1 MSCASTTT
9 RGSNDAGQPRL
20 PHPDLAGRR
29 WGALWSLGPIYWTL
43 ASSITPS
50 ADFSARPIHFFP
62 QNFTLEH
69 YERLLGINVDR
80 IGGVQVWAQF
90 RAALFNSIVTALAST
105 IVCVAISA
113 FGGYAFTRL
122 KFPGRQV
129 MFVAVVATLAI
140 PGYAVLIP
148 LYRLM
153 IGLHMVD
160 TVTGITL
167 IYVSA
172 FLPLA
177 LWLLRSIF
185 ESLPL
190 SLEEAAQLDGAGRLY
205 IFFRIV
211 LPLAGPGLTAAA
223 ILTFL
228 GAWGQYVVPLI
239 FSPIATKPLT
249 VLIPEIHTKY
259 FIDYG
264 LITASGSIAI
274 VVPALVVIFLNRYL
288 VSGLLAGAIK

>member
-1 MSCASTTT
+1 MRTGPGFRIVIWLGVA
-9 RGSNDAGQPRL
+9 AVL
-20 PHPDLAGRR
+20 
-29 WGALWSLGPIYWTL
+29 LWSLGPIYWTL
-43 ASSITPS
+43 ASAITPS
-50 ADFSARPIHFFP
+50 ADFAARPIHFFP
-62 QNFTLEH
+62 QNFTLNH
-69 YERLLGINVDR
+69 FERLLGINVDR
-80 IGGVQVWAQF
+80 IGGVEVWKQF
-90 RAALFNSIVTALAST
+90 RVALINSIVTALAST
-105 IVCVAISA
+105 VACVAMSA

-122 KFPGRQV
+122 RFPGRRW
-129 MFVAVVATLAI
+129 MFFAVVATLAI

-172 FLPLA
+172 FLPLS
-177 LWLLRSIF
+177 LWLMRNVF

-190 SLEEAAQLDGAGRLY
+190 SLEEAAQLDGASRLG

-211 LPLAGPGLTAAA
+211 LPLVGPGLTAAA

-239 FSPIATKPLT
+239 FSPTATKPLT
-249 VLIPEIHTKY
+249 VLIPEFATKN

-274 VVPALVVIFLNRYL
+274 VIPALVVIFLNRYL
-288 VSGLLAGAIK
+288 VSGLLAGSVK

>member
-1 MSCASTTT
+1 M
-9 RGSNDAGQPRL
+9 RAGLGFRIMIWL
-20 PHPDLAGRR
+20 GVAAVL
-29 WGALWSLGPIYWTL
+29 LWSLGPIYWTL
-43 ASSITPS
+43 ASAITPS
-50 ADFSARPIHFFP
+50 ADFAARPIHFFP
-62 QNFTLEH
+62 QNFTLNH
-69 YERLLGINVDR
+69 FERLLGINVDR
-80 IGGVQVWAQF
+80 IGGVEVWKQF
-90 RAALFNSIVTALAST
+90 RVALINSIVTALAST
-105 IVCVAISA
+105 VACVAMSA

-122 KFPGRQV
+122 RFPGRRW
-129 MFVAVVATLAI
+129 MFFAVVATLAI

-172 FLPLA
+172 FLPLS
-177 LWLLRSIF
+177 LWLMRNVF

-190 SLEEAAQLDGAGRLY
+190 SLEEAAQLDGASRLG

-211 LPLAGPGLTAAA
+211 LPLVGPGLTAAA

-239 FSPIATKPLT
+239 FSPTATKPLT
-249 VLIPEIHTKY
+249 VLIPEFATKN

-274 VVPALVVIFLNRYL
+274 VIPALVVIFLNRYL
-288 VSGLLAGAIK
+288 VSGLLAGSVK

>member
-1 MSCASTTT
+1 M
-9 RGSNDAGQPRL
+9 RAGPGFRIVIWL
-20 PHPDLAGRR
+20 GVAALL
-29 WGALWSLGPIYWTL
+29 LWSLGPIYWTL
-43 ASSITPS
+43 ASAITPS
-50 ADFSARPIHFFP
+50 ADFAARPIHFFP
-62 QNFTLEH
+62 QNFTLNH
-69 YERLLGINVDR
+69 FERLLGINVDR
-80 IGGVQVWAQF
+80 IGGVEVWKQF
-90 RAALFNSIVTALAST
+90 RVALLNSIVTALAST
-105 IVCVAISA
+105 VACVAMSA

-122 KFPGRQV
+122 RFPGRHW
-129 MFVAVVATLAI
+129 MFIAVVATLAI

-172 FLPLA
+172 FLPLS
-177 LWLLRSIF
+177 LWLMRNVF
-185 ESLPL
+185 EALPL
-190 SLEEAAQLDGAGRLY
+190 SLEEAAQLDGASRLG

-211 LPLAGPGLTAAA
+211 LPLVGPGLTAAA

-239 FSPIATKPLT
+239 FSPTATKPLT
-249 VLIPEIHTKY
+249 VLIPEFATKN

-274 VVPALVVIFLNRYL
+274 VIPALVVIFLNRYL
-288 VSGLLAGAIK
+288 VSGLLAGSVK

>member
-1 MSCASTTT
+1 M
-9 RGSNDAGQPRL
+9 RAGPGFRIVIWL
-20 PHPDLAGRR
+20 GVAALL
-29 WGALWSLGPIYWTL
+29 LWSLGPIYWTL
-43 ASSITPS
+43 ASAITPS
-50 ADFSARPIHFFP
+50 ADFAARPIHFFP
-62 QNFTLEH
+62 QNFTLNH
-69 YERLLGINVDR
+69 FERLLGINVDR
-80 IGGVQVWAQF
+80 IGGVEVWKQF
-90 RAALFNSIVTALAST
+90 RVALLNSIVTALAST
-105 IVCVAISA
+105 VACVAMSA

-122 KFPGRQV
+122 RFPGRRW
-129 MFVAVVATLAI
+129 MFFAVVATLAI

-172 FLPLA
+172 FLPLS
-177 LWLLRSIF
+177 LWLMRNVF

-190 SLEEAAQLDGAGRLY
+190 SLEEAAQLDGASRLG
-205 IFFRIV
+205 IVFRIV
-211 LPLAGPGLTAAA
+211 VPLVGPGLTAAA

-239 FSPIATKPLT
+239 FSPTATKPLT
-249 VLIPEIHTKY
+249 VLIPEFATKN

-274 VVPALVVIFLNRYL
+274 VIPALVVVFLNRYL
-288 VSGLLAGAIK
+288 VSGLLAGSVK

>member
-1 MSCASTTT
+1 MRTGPGFRIVIWLGVA
-9 RGSNDAGQPRL
+9 AVL
-20 PHPDLAGRR
+20 
-29 WGALWSLGPIYWTL
+29 LWSLGPIYWTL
-43 ASSITPS
+43 ASAITPS
-50 ADFSARPIHFFP
+50 ADFAARPIHFFP
-62 QNFTLEH
+62 QNFTLNH
-69 YERLLGINVDR
+69 FERLLGINVDR
-80 IGGVQVWAQF
+80 IGGVEVWKQF
-90 RAALFNSIVTALAST
+90 RVALLNSIVTALAST
-105 IVCVAISA
+105 VACVAMSA

-122 KFPGRQV
+122 RFPGRRW
-129 MFVAVVATLAI
+129 MFFAVVATLAI

-172 FLPLA
+172 FLPLS
-177 LWLLRSIF
+177 LWLMRNVF

-190 SLEEAAQLDGAGRLY
+190 SLEEAAQLDGASRLG

-211 LPLAGPGLTAAA
+211 LPLVGPGLTAAA

-239 FSPIATKPLT
+239 FSPTATKPLT
-249 VLIPEIHTKY
+249 VLIPEFATKN

-274 VVPALVVIFLNRYL
+274 VIPALVVIFLNRYL
-288 VSGLLAGAIK
+288 VSGLLAGSVK